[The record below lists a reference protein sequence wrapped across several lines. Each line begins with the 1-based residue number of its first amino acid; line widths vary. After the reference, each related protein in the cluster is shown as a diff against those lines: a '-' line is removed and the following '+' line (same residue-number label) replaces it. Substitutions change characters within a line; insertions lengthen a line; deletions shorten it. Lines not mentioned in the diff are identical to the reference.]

1 MRSND
6 WQKIKAIFNSVLE
19 MSPDARAEYMADV
32 CQGDA
37 NLREN
42 VEELLNSYESDFM
55 ERPDVTREENI
66 GGRISTGS
74 MLGRYE
80 IVRLLGSGGMG
91 EVYLAKDDRLDRKV
105 AIKILNEKYESSEA
119 NLRRFI
125 QEAKAASALNHPNI
139 LTIHEIGKTE
149 TTHYI
154 VSEYI
159 EGKTLREI
167 IVERRLKLSETKDI
181 AAQIAG
187 ALLAAHAAGIIHRD
201 IKPENI
207 VVRNDGYVKLL
218 DFGLAKL
225 LPQQPSFIGLEE
237 ATVKQNQT
245 EEGVV
250 LGTVSYMSPEQARA
264 DSVDSRTD
272 IFSLG
277 CVVHEMIAGRTPFA
291 GRSTA
296 ETFANLINKDP
307 RPMSEFVAGV
317 PDELQRIVSK
327 MLCKEL
333 ADRYQTMRE
342 LINDL
347 KDLSAYASE
356 RYDSTSSAEQNQS
369 TAVFEQTT
377 DGLRHSTAAT
387 GSSAKWYRRPKPAG
401 GIVAIVL
408 LMIAVI
414 GTAIFASVYWRSATP
429 EPAETQTGV
438 RSPAY
443 DLYIRGKVKV
453 TSVNLNDNSA
463 AINLLEQ
470 AVAIDPNY
478 AQAWAALAQAY
489 NYRSFYFAPVSEQ
502 KTLDEN
508 AAVAVEKAMEI
519 NPNLAEAHFARGL
532 VLWTH
537 GNRFPHEQTIQ
548 AFKRAIDLNPDF
560 DEAHHWLGVV
570 YLHIGLLD
578 EAWDET
584 QKALALK
591 PDNTRGRF
599 RLGVIDVYL
608 GKYED
613 ALSVFKTVPPDS
625 NPEDIYRQQ
634 AAALFELGRF
644 TDAQAV
650 VDQFLKNYPADI
662 GGCVTSINAMLL
674 AKAGKRQEAEQAIRH
689 SIEIGQGFGHFHH
702 TAYYIASA
710 YAIMNKPDEAMEWL
724 QSAADDGFP
733 CYSFFAID
741 PNLNNLRN
749 DPRFISFMEKG
760 KAQMDAFRREIK
772 KTES

>member
-1 MRSND
+1 MTSEI
-6 WQKIKAIFNSVLE
+6 WQQAKDIFNSALE
-19 MSPDARAEYMADV
+19 LPEEVRNEYIADACDRDSE
-32 CQGDA
+32 
-37 NLREN
+37 LRRR
-42 VEELLNSYESDFM
+42 VEELLSSYDTDFM
-55 ERPDVTREENI
+55 ERPIEAAE
-66 GGRISTGS
+66 SGS
-74 MLGRYE
+74 HFRLSVDSMIGRYRV
-80 IVRLLGSGGMG
+80 IRLLGTGGMG
-91 EVYLAKDDRLDRKV
+91 EVYLALDPSLDRKV
-105 AIKILNEKYESSEA
+105 AVKTLNRKYAENQS
-119 NLRRFI
+119 NIQRFI

-149 TTHYI
+149 TSHYI

-167 IVERRLKLSETKDI
+167 IVERRLKLSEKVDI

-187 ALLAAHAAGIIHRD
+187 ALSAAHAAGIIHRD

-207 VVRNDGYVKLL
+207 IVRDDGYVKVL

-225 LPQQPSFIGLEE
+225 LPQQRSFIGFEE
-237 ATVKQNQT
+237 ATMPQNRT
-245 EEGVV
+245 AEGVV

-264 DSVDSRTD
+264 DAIDSRTD

-277 CVVHEMIAGRTPFA
+277 SVIYEMVAGRTPFA
-291 GRSTA
+291 GGSMA

-307 RPMSEFVAGV
+307 RPMSELVAGT

-327 MLCKEL
+327 MLRKDPDE
-333 ADRYQTMRE
+333 RYQTMKD
-342 LINDL
+342 LLVDL
-347 KDLSAYASE
+347 KDLKAQTSG
-356 RYDSTSSAEQNQS
+356 RYDRISSPEHNQE

-377 DGLRHSTAAT
+377 GGLGQSTAGVEA
-387 GSSAKWYRRPKPAG
+387 SIKWYRQPKWTR
-401 GIVAIVL
+401 GIVVTVL
-408 LMIAVI
+408 LILAVI
-414 GTAIFASVYWRSATP
+414 GTAIFASLYSRSTP
-429 EPAETQTGV
+429 PEHAETQIEA

-453 TSVNLNDNSA
+453 TAINIDDNSA

-470 AVAIDPNY
+470 AVAVDPNY

-489 NYRSFYFAPVSEQ
+489 NFRSFYFAPVSEQ

-508 AAVAVEKAMEI
+508 AAVAVEKAMQI

-548 AFKRAIDLNPDF
+548 AFKRAVDLNPDF

-584 QKALALK
+584 QKALTLK

-599 RLGVIDVYL
+599 RLGVIDVYR

-613 ALSVFKTVPPDS
+613 ALSVLKTVPPDS
-625 NPEDIYRQQ
+625 NPEDIYRQE
-634 AAALFELGRF
+634 AAALFGLGRYKE
-644 TDAQAV
+644 AQAV
-650 VDQFLKNYPADI
+650 VDQFLKDYPSDL

-674 AKAGKRQEAEQAIRH
+674 AEAGKPQEAEDAIRH
-689 SIEIGQGFGHFHH
+689 AIEIGHGFGHFHH

-710 YAIMNKPDEAMEWL
+710 YAIMNKPEEAMKWL
-724 QSAADDGFP
+724 QNAADDGFP
-733 CYSFFAID
+733 CYSYFAID
-741 PNLNNLRN
+741 PNLDNIRK
-749 DPRFISFMEKG
+749 DPRFVSFMKKG
-760 KAQMDAFRREIK
+760 KAQMDAFRKEF
-772 KTES
+772 S